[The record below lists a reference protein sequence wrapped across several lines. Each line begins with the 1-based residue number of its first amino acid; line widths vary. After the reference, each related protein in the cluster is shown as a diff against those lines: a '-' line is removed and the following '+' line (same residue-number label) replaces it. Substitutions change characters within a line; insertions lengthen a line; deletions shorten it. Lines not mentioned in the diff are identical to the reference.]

1 MKPVRPI
8 SIAIFALGGQGG
20 GVLAGWIIALAEA
33 QGYIAQ
39 STSVPGVAQ
48 RTGATIYYVELFP
61 KDAAIKAKRAP
72 VLALM
77 PVPGDVDI
85 VIASEIME
93 AGRAMLRGFVSNR
106 TTLITSTHR
115 VYAISEKEPLGDG
128 RRDPV
133 AIQELAKDTAGRCI
147 AFDMEAAANTT
158 QSFISA
164 VLFGALAGSEALPF
178 SRKSFEKVIGGGKKA
193 ENANQMGFVAGH
205 NSAGRSA
212 ALVPASKTQPAINAA
227 PAAPVVLPLLER
239 LEQNF
244 SASCQAMILMGLKK
258 VVDYQ
263 DPRYGSLYL
272 DRMMVIHTLD
282 RRHDGS
288 RKAWR
293 LSQAV
298 ARYLALAMSFEDT
311 VRVAEL
317 KTRADRF
324 ANFAAEVGATDNQII
339 RITEYMH
346 PRVQEFCDILPA
358 PLGRFILRS
367 NRIKSMLGVFF
378 GKGRHIRTTSL
389 RGFVLLRLIANLKPL
404 RRASLRF
411 AAETDRIEQ
420 WLDLVT
426 RTAPINYALACEI
439 AGLQRLIKGYGD
451 THERGIAHYTTLI
464 GALKTFKT
472 DPKAHTHLKTLKHAA
487 LADEEGLALQ
497 KALEKLQNGR
507 TP

>member
-8 SIAIFALGGQGG
+8 SIAISALGGQGG
-20 GVLAGWIIALAEA
+20 GVLAGWIVALAESL
-33 QGYIAQ
+33 GYIAQ

-61 KDAAIKAKRAP
+61 KDAAVKAKRAP

-93 AGRAMLRGFVSNR
+93 AGRAMLRGFISNR

-128 RRDPV
+128 RRDPI
-133 AIQELAKDTAGRCI
+133 AIQKLAKDTAGRCI
-147 AFDMEAAANTT
+147 AFDMEATANTT

-164 VLFGALAGSEALPF
+164 VLFGALAGSDALPF
-178 SRKSFEKVIGGGKKA
+178 SRKSFEKIIGGGKKA
-193 ENANQMGFVAGH
+193 KHANQMGFEAGY
-205 NSAGRSA
+205 NRAAKSATA
-212 ALVPASKTQPAINAA
+212 EPASKVQPAPTATPAA
-227 PAAPVVLPLLER
+227 PAVQPLLAC
-239 LEQNF
+239 LKQNF
-244 SASCQAMILMGLKK
+244 PKPCQAMILSGLKK
-258 VVDYQ
+258 IVDYQ
-263 DPRYGSLYL
+263 DPRYGTLYL
-272 DRMMVIHTLD
+272 DRMMAIHALD
-282 RRHDGS
+282 QRHGGS

-293 LSQAV
+293 LTQAV

-358 PLGRFILRS
+358 SLGRFILRS
-367 NRIKSMLGVFF
+367 DRIKSVLGVFF

-389 RGFVLLRLIANLKPL
+389 RGFLMLRMIASLKPL
-404 RRASLRF
+404 RRTSLRF
-411 AAETDRIEQ
+411 ATEAGRIEQ
-420 WLDLVT
+420 WLDLIT
-426 RTAPINYALACEI
+426 HTAPANYALACEI
-439 AGLQRLIKGYGD
+439 AGLQRLVKGYGD